1 MLHYYPVFF
10 ALTPNIQAEIAH
22 TTLTSQIAALRAV
35 IDEAEDGIFT
45 PFCAK
50 IGVKDIREY
59 EERQLK
65 AAEEE
70 SQARLRYDQQI
81 ARLTHQ

>member
-1 MLHYYPVFF
+1 MLTITTK
-10 ALTPNIQAEIAH
+10 AQAAH
-22 TTLTSQIAALRAV
+22 TTLTVQISTLRAV
-35 IDEAEDGIFT
+35 VDEAENGVFAS
-45 PFCAK
+45 FCTK

-65 AAEEE
+65 VAEEE